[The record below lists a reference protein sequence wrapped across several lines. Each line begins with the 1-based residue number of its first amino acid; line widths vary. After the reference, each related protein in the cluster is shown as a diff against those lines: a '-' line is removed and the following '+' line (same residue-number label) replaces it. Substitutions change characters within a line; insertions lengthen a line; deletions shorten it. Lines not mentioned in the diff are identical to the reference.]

1 MQFWDDKK
9 HHLLRRAFPFKIKKP
24 VLDVLIMCS
33 AKPSELDLRSSKAQG
48 INAVLPG
55 LCPSYQSTPI

>member
-1 MQFWDDKK
+1 MIRNIIFSQE
-9 HHLLRRAFPFKIKKP
+9 PFLFKKKP

-48 INAVLPG
+48 VNAVLPG
-55 LCPSYQSTPI
+55 LCPSYQSTAI